1 MLGPHDER
9 RVSDEAPV
17 ASAPS
22 AGWLVVV
29 ASDQSSLYEC
39 LRRRLAGDPD
49 VRVLLDR
56 RRGERRQRRT
66 WRAPER
72 RQADR
77 RRPTAFDRDVRF
89 HWVMVCREPGG
100 LLRDGDGQRSHRSDG
115 GQQRMSITE
124 TTMTET
130 RHQVERW
137 IEESQY
143 LLGRVI
149 PGVFDDNQRLRDRLA
164 AAQQDSERLQE
175 EVAALRREIH
185 ELQSELAGLRGQH
198 EHLRAEHASLAEALG
213 RAIQHMTQMIQP
225 INEMAARLQIGQPAP
240 LEGAYQ

>member
-1 MLGPHDER
+1 M
-9 RVSDEAPV
+9 SDEAPF
-17 ASAPS
+17 APARR
-22 AGWLVVV
+22 AGWLVIV
-29 ASDQSSLYEC
+29 AADQPTLHES

-66 WRAPER
+66 WRGPGR

-77 RRPTAFDRDVRF
+77 RRPAAFDCDVRF
-89 HWVMVCREPGG
+89 HWVTVCREQGG
-100 LLRDGDGQRSHRSDG
+100 PLRDGAREHSHPQDG
-115 GQQRMSITE
+115 GQERMSITE
-124 TTMTET
+124 TAMTET

-149 PGVFDDNQRLRDRLA
+149 PGVLDDNQRLRDRLA
-164 AAQQDSERLQE
+164 GAEQDSERLRE

-240 LEGAYQ
+240 LEGAYK